1 MIIILKILQNSCN
14 YSIQIYSIKNIV
26 YRDGFKIY
34 GMWDIDGAKPIVDE
48 CGGHFGYVTDENGV
62 LLFHLISFLCLN
74 LHFFI
79 KTFISH
85 YFF

>member
-1 MIIILKILQNSCN
+1 
-14 YSIQIYSIKNIV
+14 
-26 YRDGFKIY
+26 
-34 GMWDIDGAKPIVDE
+34 MWDIDGAKPIVDE